1 MRDLSRDILL
11 YARTQSA
18 PFAIDIGRPFINW
31 TTLLWICRRSSCR
44 HRPKHWATAPTKDPN
59 CVSLWRFFSDLGTP
73 ICDRLSDPLMQPRLP
88 MMPFSVEMQICDAW
102 EAYGVE
108 ARF

>member
-18 PFAIDIGRPFINW
+18 PFAIDIGRPFNW

-44 HRPKHWATAPTKDPN
+44 HRPKHWATGPH
-59 CVSLWRFFSDLGTP
+59 
-73 ICDRLSDPLMQPRLP
+73 
-88 MMPFSVEMQICDAW
+88 
-102 EAYGVE
+102 
-108 ARF
+108 